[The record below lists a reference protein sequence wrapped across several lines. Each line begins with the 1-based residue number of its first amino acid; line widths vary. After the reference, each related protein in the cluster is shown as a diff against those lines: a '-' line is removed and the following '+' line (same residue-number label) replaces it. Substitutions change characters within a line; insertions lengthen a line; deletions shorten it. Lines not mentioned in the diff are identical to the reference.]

1 MGFRDFDDDQIH
13 ACLERERVIRIAFSH
28 DGELYLVPVF
38 YTWHEGALC
47 GLTTP
52 GRKTRLGAANPNV
65 AFQVDS
71 TADTGPWA
79 WSSVTGQGTWEEVP
93 NPGRLRT
100 LRPETPRQALRQPRM
115 GGPTP
120 PGALREIRHD
130 RLAHPPHRDVRPRP
144 RARLAAAASPAAPPP
159 ASWGVTKKN
168 PPLQLVP

>member
-65 AFQVDS
+65 AFQIDS
-71 TADTGPWA
+71 TAETGPWA

-93 NPGRLRT
+93 NPVEFGPFALRLRDK
-100 LRPETPRQALRQPRM
+100 LADSPEWAAQLLQERFAKFGMIAWRIRPTSMSGR
-115 GGPTP
+115 
-120 PGALREIRHD
+120 
-130 RLAHPPHRDVRPRP
+130 AHEQ
-144 RARLAAAASPAAPPP
+144 
-159 ASWGVTKKN
+159 G
-168 PPLQLVP
+168 

>member
-71 TADTGPWA
+71 TAETGPWA

-93 NPGRLRT
+93 NPADFGPFALKLRDKLSDSPEWAAQLLQERFAKFGMIAWRIRPTAMSGR
-100 LRPETPRQALRQPRM
+100 
-115 GGPTP
+115 
-120 PGALREIRHD
+120 
-130 RLAHPPHRDVRPRP
+130 AHEQ
-144 RARLAAAASPAAPPP
+144 
-159 ASWGVTKKN
+159 G
-168 PPLQLVP
+168 